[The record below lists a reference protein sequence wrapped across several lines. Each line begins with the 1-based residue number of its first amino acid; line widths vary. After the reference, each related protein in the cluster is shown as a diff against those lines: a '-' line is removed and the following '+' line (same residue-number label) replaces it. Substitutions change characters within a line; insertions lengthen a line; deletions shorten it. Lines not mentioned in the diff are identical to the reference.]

1 MVSELL
7 NPDGYRVRI
16 VYLLCLVLEEKV
28 EELMSV
34 WSFAIQISAFHEKLI
49 VFPTV
54 GVECG
59 AFPFPSRYTPD
70 FPIRTLCTVKFWSV
84 HLPQLAHY
92 AAIIYRTPI
101 LETMNISY
109 EHSSASQFI

>member
-7 NPDGYRVRI
+7 NPDEYRVRI
-16 VYLLCLVLEEKV
+16 VYLLCLVLERV

-59 AFPFPSRYTPD
+59 AFRFHLDTP
-70 FPIRTLCTVKFWSV
+70 
-84 HLPQLAHY
+84 Q
-92 AAIIYRTPI
+92 
-101 LETMNISY
+101 ISP
-109 EHSSASQFI
+109 